1 MDCLLSHERAWAC
14 VTTFDNSDTDDGV
27 CLTECGEGFLQMLLA
42 MTDGYKT
49 LPQPLFA
56 NYPSF
61 CFSPAAEGL
70 SRTDVGD
77 KRRMQGSL
85 MYTVSAS
92 SFMASLG
99 CFLLLPLFFTLCV
112 RV

>member
-1 MDCLLSHERAWAC
+1 MDR
-14 VTTFDNSDTDDGV
+14 GV

-42 MTDGYKT
+42 MTDRYKT

-77 KRRMQGSL
+77 KRSHAGVTDVHS
-85 MYTVSAS
+85 VSIKFHGKPWLFPAS
-92 SFMASLG
+92 T
-99 CFLLLPLFFTLCV
+99 PFFYIMCESISV
-112 RV
+112 PG